1 MQDIYTGVLENNDRG
16 TIMVSV
22 YYEKFVT
29 MIDKQKPILSQ
40 KLSSTIAH
48 LVHTAQL
55 HGETALPS
63 YLSSLLQQHM
73 FTPYT
78 FDSAKHLVCGRYSA
92 EKTQT
97 LLLFSHCPPQQDA
110 FARWAMFVTRLLTF
124 GFYHETIGSLPV
136 NVVWLID
143 TTTESQ
149 KERTKSHFI
158 ADDDAILQGSGCLYD
173 VPASATLPFHFLA
186 LGTKGL
192 LSVEAEVQT
201 ASLAHDALYSTILPN
216 AAWRLLWALQ
226 SIKNPYEEILI
237 EGFYDTLVPM
247 EDEEI
252 ALLRAMPDD
261 EQTLKQQLHVDDF
274 LLHLHGFQLRYTHFL
289 LPTCTITQFCSGTD
303 EDTHT
308 LPFSARALLDIHL
321 VPNQE
326 PADIY
331 RKLRHHLDAQGFADV
346 HTTMRESKSPQHASL
361 HEPFTQLVVNA
372 TDTIYG
378 DNMPILPL
386 LPLVNIL
393 HPLQAQLSMPI
404 LYTRMDC
411 LSDSHDEHDI
421 LQEKHKQSLVD
432 GMKCLG
438 MIMEDMA

>member
-1 MQDIYTGVLENNDRG
+1 
-16 TIMVSV
+16 MVSV

-29 MIDKQKPILSQ
+29 MIDKQEPTLSQ
-40 KLSSTIAH
+40 KLAATITQ
-48 LVHTAQL
+48 LVHTAQQ
-55 HGETALPS
+55 HEETALPR

-73 FTPYT
+73 FTPYAL
-78 FDSAKHLVCGRYSA
+78 DSAKQLICGRYST

-110 FARWAMFVTRLLTF
+110 FARWGMFVTRLLTF
-124 GFYHETIGSLPV
+124 AFYHETIGNLPI

-143 TTTESQ
+143 TTTQSK
-149 KERTKSHFI
+149 KERAESDFLPY
-158 ADDDAILQGSGCLYD
+158 DSAILQGSGCLYD
-173 VPASATLPFHFLA
+173 VPASTMLPSRFLA

-201 ASLAHDALYSTILPN
+201 APLAHDTLYSTILPN

-226 SIKNPYEEILI
+226 SVKNPYEEILI

-252 ALLRAMPDD
+252 ALLRTMPDD
-261 EQTLKQQLHVDDF
+261 EQTLKQQLHVDGF
-274 LLHLHGFQLRYTHFL
+274 LLHLHGFQLRYAHFL
-289 LPTCTITQFCSGTD
+289 LPSCTITQFCSGTS
-303 EDTHT
+303 EDTHM

-331 RKLRHHLDAQGFADV
+331 RKLRQHIDAQGFADV
-346 HTTMRESKSPQHASL
+346 HTTMRESKSPQHTPL
-361 HEPFTQLVVNA
+361 HEPFAQLVVHATNA
-372 TDTIYG
+372 IYG
-378 DNMPILPL
+378 DTMPILPL
-386 LPLVNIL
+386 LPLIVTL
-393 HPLQAQLSMPI
+393 HPLQAQLAMPI
-404 LYTRMDC
+404 LYSRISS
-411 LSDSHDEHDI
+411 LSDPHDEHDI
-421 LQEKHKQSLVD
+421 LQEKHKQLLVD

-438 MIMEDMA
+438 MIMENMA